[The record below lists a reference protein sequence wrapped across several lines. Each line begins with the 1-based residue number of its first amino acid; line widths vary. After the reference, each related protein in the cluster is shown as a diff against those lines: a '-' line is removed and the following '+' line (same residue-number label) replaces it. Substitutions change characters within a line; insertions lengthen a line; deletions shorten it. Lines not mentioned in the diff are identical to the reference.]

1 MLIKNIVYLPWRKP
15 FNLGNFGG
23 EKRQL
28 RDSFYRDKKFFVKFL
43 PVIQS
48 IVKCSSIYRKGMKK
62 DIFGPG
68 PSISTVNHF
77 MATLNGPGIFRAN
90 TF

>member
-1 MLIKNIVYLPWRKP
+1 MFTFTAVA
-15 FNLGNFGG
+15 
-23 EKRQL
+23 
-28 RDSFYRDKKFFVKFL
+28 FYGRDKKFFVNIL

-48 IVKCSSIYRKGMKK
+48 MVECSSKYRNGLKK
-62 DIFGPG
+62 DILSPG

-90 TF
+90 T